1 MNPNYKVII
10 IDDEPPARTLLRGMI
25 GKYFPE
31 FEVVADCENL
41 ASGVLAIK
49 AYKPDLVL
57 LDIEMPGRSGLEIMD
72 YFKSEE
78 VDFGIIFT
86 TAYNQYA
93 IKAFKLS
100 AVDYLLKPLG
110 VEDLEESLNRFKI
123 RRSQGA
129 NDLAALKGIM
139 NPGSPISKLAIPSS
153 NSLLFIDLETIRFFK
168 ADSSYTEI
176 HYGDGQKQIVSRT
189 LKNFEEALEGHPLFF
204 RCHKSYMVNLKN
216 VDAFVKSEGGYLMVD
231 EERIPISSDRVSSL
245 LELHKLVKR

>member
-1 MNPNYKVII
+1 MKPNYKVII
-10 IDDEPPARTLLRGMI
+10 IDDEPPARGLLRGMI
-25 GKYFPE
+25 AEFFPE

-41 ASGVLAIK
+41 PSGVLAIK

-57 LDIEMPGRSGLEIMD
+57 LDIEMPGRSGLEILD
-72 YFKSEE
+72 YFKPEE

-110 VEDLEESLNRFKI
+110 VEDLEDSLNRFKQKKNQSSNEI
-123 RRSQGA
+123 
-129 NDLAALKGIM
+129 AALKGIL

-153 NSLLFIDLETIRFFK
+153 NSLLFVDLENIRYFK

-176 HYGDGQKQIVSRT
+176 YFGDGQKQLVSRT
-189 LKNFEEALEGHPLFF
+189 LKNFEEALEGNPLFF
-204 RCHKSYMVNLKN
+204 RCHKSYMVNLKK
-216 VDAFVKSEGGYLMVD
+216 VEAFVKSDGGYLQID
-231 EERIPISSDRVSSL
+231 SDKIPISSERVSML
-245 LELHKLVKR
+245 LELHKLVRR